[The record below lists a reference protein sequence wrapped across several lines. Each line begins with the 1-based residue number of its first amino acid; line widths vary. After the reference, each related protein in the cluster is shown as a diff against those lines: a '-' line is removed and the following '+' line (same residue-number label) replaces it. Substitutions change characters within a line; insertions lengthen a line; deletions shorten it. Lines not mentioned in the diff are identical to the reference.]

1 MSNDVR
7 GPIGGFTIRRC
18 YLDVANLM
26 TPKHRRDFILAIIE
40 AGLNDV
46 WPDESSPMH
55 GPIET
60 VRNQILVGR
69 NNWVKAAN
77 RLKGEKRNETE
88 DETRNETEDET
99 RNETEDEKR
108 DETGYIHNTNKT
120 IPHKA
125 SEIARGRTIE
135 KMRSDAPAVAH
146 KLGAPDGFLAEFL
159 EGMDQCAWVSMNPA
173 TGLTW
178 DVTPA
183 NLTHTMRNW
192 LNQWHSKQGIKKM
205 AARAAV
211 ESSGG
216 VERDPA
222 TVIDLE
228 G

>member
-1 MSNDVR
+1 MSKDVR
-7 GPIGGFTIRRC
+7 GPVDGFTIRRC

-46 WPDESSPMH
+46 WPDESSAMH

-69 NNWVKAAN
+69 NNWVKSTN
-77 RLKGEKRNETE
+77 RRKGEKRDETE
-88 DETRNETEDET
+88 DEARNE
-99 RNETEDEKR
+99 NEDEKR
-108 DETGYIHNTNKT
+108 GETGYIHNTDKT

-135 KMRSDAPAVAH
+135 KMRLDAPEVAH

-173 TGLTW
+173 TGMTW

-192 LNQWHSKQGIKKM
+192 LNQWRSKQGIKKI

-211 ESSGG
+211 ESSGR

>member
-1 MSNDVR
+1 
-7 GPIGGFTIRRC
+7 
-18 YLDVANLM
+18 
-26 TPKHRRDFILAIIE
+26 
-40 AGLNDV
+40 
-46 WPDESSPMH
+46 MH

-69 NNWVKAAN
+69 NNWVKSAN
-77 RLKGEKRNETE
+77 RRKGERRDETE
-88 DETRNETEDET
+88 DETRNETEDE
-99 RNETEDEKR
+99 RR

-211 ESSGG
+211 ESSGR